1 MKKKSENNEKLIYKS
16 PFLRAVVFIFFVFIP
31 FQLFLVY
38 FIEQLSN
45 RIYSTKK
52 KERIISIP
60 TQQVSVPSPPKPEK
74 KPAPVKQE
82 AVPIQK
88 DDLQLISGI
97 GPKTREAMNEQGIL
111 SFKQIAEMELN
122 ELNQLLEDAGLRIK
136 ASQSWIDQAKQL
148 Q

>member
-1 MKKKSENNEKLIYKS
+1 MKKKSKNKEKLIYKS

-31 FQLFLVY
+31 FQLFLIY

-45 RIYSTKK
+45 RIYPAKK
-52 KERIISIP
+52 KDKIIKIP
-60 TQQVSVPSPPKPEK
+60 TQQVSISSPPKPVK
-74 KPAPVKQE
+74 KPVPVKQKT
-82 AVPIQK
+82 PSSQK

-111 SFKQIAEMELN
+111 SFGQIAAMNLA

>member
-1 MKKKSENNEKLIYKS
+1 MKKKKNNNEKLIYKS

-38 FIEQLSN
+38 FIEQLSS
-45 RIYSTKK
+45 RIYPSRK
-52 KERIISIP
+52 KEKIIKIP
-60 TQQVSVPSPPKPEK
+60 TQKVSIPSPPKPDK
-74 KPAPVKQE
+74 KPAPIKKK
-82 AVPIQK
+82 AVATQK

-111 SFKQIAEMELN
+111 SFKQIAEMNLD
-122 ELNQLLEDAGLRIK
+122 ELNQMLEDAGLRIK

-148 Q
+148 K